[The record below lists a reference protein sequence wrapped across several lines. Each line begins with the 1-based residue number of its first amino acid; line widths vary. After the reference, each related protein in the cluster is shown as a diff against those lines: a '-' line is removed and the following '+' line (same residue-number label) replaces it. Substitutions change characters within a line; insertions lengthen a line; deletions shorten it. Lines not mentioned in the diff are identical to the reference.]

1 MALSVDQLEGFRD
14 ALETARFRGVREVEY
29 DGERIAYKS
38 ENDMRQALADL
49 DKRIAA
55 LTSERPIT
63 DIRFTYSKG
72 L

>member
-1 MALSVDQLEGFRD
+1 MALSVAQLQGLRD
-14 ALETARFRGVREVEY
+14 ALETARYRGVPEVEY

-49 DKRIAA
+49 DRQIAA
-55 LTSERPIT
+55 LTSERRAT